1 MSQAGLTSSIGSSYA
16 PIFEL
21 SIGFFWVMV
30 SDWHY
35 SYPPLLSGVL
45 LKRYKRFL
53 SDIKLDT
60 GETITAHCAN
70 TGPMTGV
77 CAIGNR
83 VWVSK
88 SDNPDRKLK
97 YTWEIIEAHDT
108 VPTWVG
114 VNTALPNRV
123 IKSVLN
129 AYLLPELGEYTK
141 IRAEVKYGK
150 DKKSRIDFLLEGGP
164 KPIYVEVKNTTWVQD
179 DLALFPDTV
188 TERGQKH
195 IQELMDVLPDARAVM
210 LYFINRGD
218 CPRFSPGDS
227 ADPAYGKLLREAIA
241 KGVEVLPCRFEI
253 SPTSIHYLGLA
264 DLEI

>member
-1 MSQAGLTSSIGSSYA
+1 MTT
-16 PIFEL
+16 
-21 SIGFFWVMV
+21 
-30 SDWHY
+30 DW
-35 SYPPLLSGVL
+35 SYPYPALLPGTL

-53 SDIKLDT
+53 SDIQLDT
-60 GETITAHCAN
+60 GEIITAHCPN

-77 CAIGNR
+77 CTVGNR
-83 VWVSK
+83 VWVSQ

-108 VPTWVG
+108 KPTWVG
-114 VNTALPNRV
+114 VNTSWPNRV
-123 IKSVLN
+123 VRSVLD
-129 AYLLPELGEYTK
+129 AKLLPELGEYSS
-141 IRAEVKYGK
+141 IRPEVKYGK
-150 DKKSRIDFLLEGGP
+150 DKKSRIDFLLEGGE

-195 IQELMDVLPDARAVM
+195 LRELMELLPDMRAVM

-227 ADPAYGKLLREAIA
+227 ADPTYGELLRKAIA
-241 KGVEVLPCRFEI
+241 QGLEVLPCRFDI
-253 SPTSIHYLGLA
+253 SPESIRYLGLA
-264 DLEI
+264 DLEL